1 MSGTSPQSG
10 TTPSS
15 GAQSGPLSGGA
26 IPQASG
32 TPSPTTTT
40 LPTDRL
46 DAIDQALSE
55 LHASQA
61 DHNKLLF
68 KQASDAASLS
78 DCVDHLNL
86 KLETFADD
94 LSYEAK
100 QANKRNDAAF
110 AALNDSISPLQNLL
124 KAQLA
129 DKGKMAGGLG
139 SGSNSSSS
147 SEDEKEEEKEKEKR
161 KPMLNLMACCQD
173 F

>member
-55 LHASQA
+55 RRASQA
-61 DHNKLLF
+61 DHDKLY

-78 DCVDHLNL
+78 DRVDHLNL

-94 LSYEAK
+94 LFYEA
-100 QANKRNDAAF
+100 NERNDAAF
-110 AALNDSISPLQNLL
+110 AALNDSISQLQNLL

-129 DKGKMAGGLG
+129 DKGQTAGGLG

-161 KPMLNLMACCQD
+161 KPMLNLTARCQD